1 MSTPTTPTPR
11 PTFTITLRP
20 LPPRPGENDPAR
32 RLAML
37 LKAARRAYGFQALD
51 ATEAPEAPLGD
62 PDAPLGDPEAPAPP
76 TPPPDKV
83 SGSFPGP
90 SPQCE

>member
-1 MSTPTTPTPR
+1 
-11 PTFTITLRP
+11 
-20 LPPRPGENDPAR
+20 
-32 RLAML
+32 ML

-51 ATEAPEAPLGD
+51 ATEAPLGDPDAPLGD
-62 PDAPLGDPEAPAPP
+62 PDAPLGDPAAPAPP